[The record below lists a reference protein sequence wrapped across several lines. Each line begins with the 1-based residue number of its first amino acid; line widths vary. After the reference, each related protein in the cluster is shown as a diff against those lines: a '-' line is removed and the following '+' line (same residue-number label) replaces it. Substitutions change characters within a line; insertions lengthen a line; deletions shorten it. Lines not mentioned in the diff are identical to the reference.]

1 MAVPSEAAVVV
12 VDGVQPGPAAVVKKS
27 AWTKEEDAALREQV
41 RVHGPQNWA
50 AISDALPGRNP
61 KSCRLRWCQH
71 LTPGVDA
78 ARPFSPEEDEKIA
91 QYHRMFPNRWATIA
105 YFLPGRSDN
114 AIKNRWNSVLGKQ
127 QPQLQPHQQQRRV
140 VAAPFPR
147 LSDGT
152 LPLFPL
158 ASGDVRAFGRGVP
171 VLHRLPHV
179 DAGVDLSGACLKLFP
194 LAPGDLV
201 GGDNPSEAAGMDVD
215 CSADDQTVTEMTLL
229 PSTRAASMAAFK
241 AMVQAVRAP

>member
-1 MAVPSEAAVVV
+1 MAVPNEAAVVV
-12 VDGVQPGPAAVVKKS
+12 GVQPVPAAATKKP
-27 AWTKEEDAALREQV
+27 AWTKDEDAALREQV
-41 RVHGPQNWA
+41 RAHGPQNWA
-50 AISDALPGRNP
+50 AISAALPGRNP

-71 LTPGVDA
+71 LTPGVDP

-91 QYHRMFPNRWATIA
+91 HFHRLYPNKWATIA
-105 YFLPGRSDN
+105 GFLPGRSDN

-127 QPQLQPHQQQRRV
+127 QPQHHQQQR
-140 VAAPFPR
+140 AAAVPFLG

-158 ASGDVRAFGRGVP
+158 TSGDVRVFGRSVP
-171 VLHRLPHV
+171 VLRRPPPG

-194 LAPGDLV
+194 LATGDLV
-201 GGDNPSEAAGMDVD
+201 GGNDSGEAAEMDVD
-215 CSADDQTVTEMTLL
+215 CSADDQTVTEMTLW
-229 PSTRAASMAAFK
+229 PSTMAAFK